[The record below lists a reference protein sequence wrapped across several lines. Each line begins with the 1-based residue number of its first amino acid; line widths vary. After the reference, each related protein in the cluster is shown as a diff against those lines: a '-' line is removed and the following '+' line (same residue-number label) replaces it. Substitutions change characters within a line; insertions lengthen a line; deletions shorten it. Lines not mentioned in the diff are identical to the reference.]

1 MSDQEKEVAV
11 KLIEQKEKVYASV
24 LLAQEVEKKR
34 KNRDEALKELLEDW
48 RVEITEEV
56 IQERI
61 SNALMMERNQIELV
75 QIEDNVSQ
83 FCMVEEYEWL
93 RSELEKHLIEN
104 CQIKG
109 IRVVFS
115 NHSGATHYDTLRLEW
130 AKNPTCQCVS
140 Q

>member
-1 MSDQEKEVAV
+1 MSQQEKEVAV
-11 KLIEQKEKVYASV
+11 KLIEQKEKNYASV
-24 LLAQEVEKKR
+24 LLAEEVEKKR
-34 KNRDEALKELLEDW
+34 KDRDEALKELLEGW
-48 RVEITEEV
+48 RVEFTEEV
-56 IQERI
+56 IRERI

-83 FCMVEEYEWL
+83 FCTRKEYEWL
-93 RSELEKHLIEN
+93 RSELEKHLTEN

-109 IRVVFS
+109 IRVVFY
-115 NHSGATHYDTLRLEW
+115 NQLGAIYYDTFRLEW